1 MDASMEWQEIYGN
14 WVMVPARPKAIIHFL
29 GGAFVATA
37 PQVTYRSLLEHF
49 ARQGY
54 VIVATPF
61 VNTLDHTAIAQRVYR
76 LSNLALA
83 HLQDEVLE
91 TRSMPI
97 YGVGHSMGCKL
108 HLLMGSLFAV
118 ERAGNILISFNNYPA
133 KRSIPLLEQVSQFSS
148 YTAQFAA
155 QFASQLAAQ
164 LGSSSQFAMP
174 AFDVEFTPSPEETN
188 ELIAKQYQV
197 RRNLLVKF
205 TQDDIDQTRSL
216 SEALDYRF
224 PEMTSIKILKGT
236 HITPLGQDVNWKAG
250 AEFSPFDAIG
260 QFMKQEVSRDIT
272 QLKQTMQMWLEP
284 LRMQERR

>member
-1 MDASMEWQEIYGN
+1 MEWQEVYGN

-37 PQVTYRSLLEHF
+37 PQITYRGLLEHF
-49 ARQGY
+49 AQQGY
-54 VIVATPF
+54 AIVATPF

-76 LSNLALA
+76 LSNLALE
-83 HLQDEVLE
+83 HLQDQSGRAL
-91 TRSMPI
+91 PI

-108 HLLMGSLFAV
+108 HLLIGSLFTV
-118 ERAGNILISFNNYPA
+118 ERAGNILVSFNNYPA
-133 KRSIPLLEQVSQFSS
+133 KRSIPMLEQVSQFSNF
-148 YTAQFAA
+148 TAQFAA

-164 LGSSSQFAMP
+164 LGNSSQFAVP

-188 ELIAKQYQV
+188 DLIAKQYQV

-224 PEMTSIKILKGT
+224 PDMTSIKILKGT
-236 HITPLGQDVNWKAG
+236 HITPLGQDVSWKAG
-250 AEFSPFDAIG
+250 TEFSPFDAIG
-260 QFMKQEVSRDIT
+260 QFMKQETSRDIN
-272 QLKQTMQMWLEP
+272 QLKQTMLMWLEP
-284 LRMQERR
+284 LRMRSKD